1 MDNNKL
7 IDEKGVNMEEKPNV
21 NEIPEA
27 SFIGII
33 LFLATIASQHLG
45 LIKNPLSDKVEKD
58 PKLAKY
64 TIDSLAI
71 LKDKTKNN
79 LTQEET
85 ELLENVLNELKLAY
99 VKAEADGNTKDNT
112 TVS

>member
-1 MDNNKL
+1 MDETNNTL
-7 IDEKGVNMEEKPNV
+7 

-45 LIKNPLSDKVEKD
+45 LVKNPLSDKVEKD
-58 PKLAKY
+58 TRLAKY
-64 TIDSLAI
+64 SIDSLEI

-79 LTQEET
+79 LAKEES
-85 ELLENVLNELKLAY
+85 ELLESILSELKLAY
-99 VKAEADGNTKDNT
+99 IKVEADGNTKNNPPI
-112 TVS
+112 SL

>member
-1 MDNNKL
+1 MDETNNTL
-7 IDEKGVNMEEKPNV
+7 

-45 LIKNPLSDKVEKD
+45 LVKNPLSDKVEKD
-58 PKLAKY
+58 IRLAKY
-64 TIDSLAI
+64 SIDSLEI

-79 LTQEET
+79 LAKEESD
-85 ELLENVLNELKLAY
+85 LLENILSELKLAY
-99 VKAEADGNTKDNT
+99 IKVEADGNTKNNPPI
-112 TVS
+112 SL